1 MRSDFLKGKR
11 ARADAQKERVSVA
24 LAGNPNVGKSTL
36 FNSLTGMQRHTGN
49 WAGKTVDIAA
59 ADVKGR
65 NKTYSIADIPGT
77 YSLLSHSKEEELA
90 RNYICFGG
98 ADITVAV
105 CDATSLEHSLGLVL
119 QIAEITD
126 RLIVCIN
133 LLDEAERNGIKIDID
148 ALSKRLGVPV
158 IGVVAKKKKTLSGLL
173 CELDAFF
180 DKPQK
185 NGAYKVKYPEY
196 IMHAAGMVEE
206 ALSDVN
212 TACVS
217 KFWLAMRLIEGD
229 ADMTREIKDAI
240 DVDIEDARIY
250 RAVASAREY
259 LFSVG
264 VDGEKYKDAVVGAIL
279 SDAEHIANEARTLK
293 GCGPREKTDKI
304 DRILTGKFTA
314 FPVMLLL
321 LGVVMWITLSLAN
334 YPADALSRL
343 FSYLEVKLALLFDFC
358 YIPAVIKDA
367 LIYGVFRTLSQVVAV
382 MLPPMAIFF
391 PLFAIL
397 EDSGYLPR
405 VAYNLDKPFAACG
418 ACGKQGLTMCMG
430 LGCNAV
436 GITGARIIDSKRERL
451 LAILTN
457 SLMPC
462 NGRLPM
468 LISIISVAFIILSGR
483 VPSVLLALALIFL
496 IVFSVLMTFLTT
508 FLLSKTLLSG
518 EQSSFTI
525 ELPPYRRPD
534 FFKVI
539 FRALTSKVGSVL
551 LRAVAVA
558 APMGLLIFVLSGI
571 RIGDLSLT
579 SYAALALDPIGRFMG
594 LDGAILLAFILGL
607 PANEI
612 VIPLLVMIYT
622 SGGSFDSTVGLSGM
636 TELFLNNGWTL
647 VTAVSV
653 ILFSLFHWPCSTSV
667 ITVYKETKSK
677 KYTAIATLL
686 PTLVGFILCVAVS
699 HIMRIFI

>member
-1 MRSDFLKGKR
+1 MRFKFLKKR
-11 ARADAQKERVSVA
+11 KECPGEQNKISVA

-49 WAGKTVDIAA
+49 WAGKTVDVAA
-59 ADVKGR
+59 SDVFGKG
-65 NKTYSIADIPGT
+65 KVYSVADIPGT

-126 RLIVCIN
+126 NLIVCVN
-133 LLDEAERNGIKIDID
+133 LLDEAERNGIKIDTS
-148 ALSKRLGVPV
+148 ALSELLGVPV
-158 IGVVAKKKKTLSGLL
+158 VGVVAKKKKTLKPLVL
-173 CELDAFF
+173 ALDGFS
-180 DKPQK
+180 QK
-185 NGAYKVKYPEY
+185 NRNTKAYKVKYPDY
-196 IMHAAGMVEE
+196 IVHAAKMVEE
-206 ALSDVN
+206 RLSNFD
-212 TACVS
+212 AGGVS
-217 KFWLAMRLIEGD
+217 KFWLALRLIEGD
-229 ADMTREIKDAI
+229 GDMTSEIKRALGI
-240 DVDIEDARIY
+240 DTDGSEIY
-250 RAVASAREY
+250 SAVAAARDY
-259 LFSVG
+259 LFSLG
-264 VDGEKYKDAVVGAIL
+264 VDHESYKDAVVGAIL
-279 SDAEHIANEARTLK
+279 SDAESIANRARMLE

-304 DRILTGKFTA
+304 DKILTGKFTA
-314 FPVMLLL
+314 FPVMLFLFAIVL
-321 LGVVMWITLSLAN
+321 WITLSLAN

-343 FSYLEVKLALLFDFC
+343 FSFFEGKIAALFDIC
-358 YIPAVIKDA
+358 HVPAVIKNA
-367 LIYGVFRTLSQVVAV
+367 LIYGVYRTLSQVVAV

-391 PLFAIL
+391 PFFAIL

-457 SLMPC
+457 SLIPC

-468 LISIISVAFIILSGR
+468 LISIISVAFIIFSGR
-483 VPSVLLALALIFL
+483 VSSLLLAVVLLSL
-496 IVFSVLMTFLTT
+496 IVLSVLMTFLTT
-508 FLLSKTLLSG
+508 YLLSKTMLSG

-534 FFKVI
+534 FLKVV
-539 FRALTSKVGSVL
+539 FRALTSRVGAVL

-558 APMGLLIFVLSGI
+558 APMGLLIFILSSICVDGI
-571 RIGDLSLT
+571 SLT
-579 SYAALALDPIGRFMG
+579 SYAASALDPVGRFMG

-612 VIPLLVMIYT
+612 VIPILVMIYS
-622 SGGSFDSTVGLSGM
+622 SGSAFNSDIGLSGM
-636 TELFLNNGWTL
+636 TELFVNNGWTL
-647 VTAVSV
+647 STAVSV
-653 ILFSLFHWPCSTSV
+653 VIFSLFHWPCSTS
-667 ITVYKETKSK
+667 ILTVYKETKSK
-677 KYTAIATLL
+677 KYTAVAVLL
-686 PTLVGFILCVAVS
+686 PTLLGFILCVAVS
-699 HIMRIFI
+699 LCARIFV

>member
-1 MRSDFLKGKR
+1 MKFDFWNKKTRSGKMLG
-11 ARADAQKERVSVA
+11 KISVA

-36 FNSLTGMQRHTGN
+36 FNSLTGMKRHTGN

-59 ADVKGR
+59 ADVCGR
-65 NKTYSIADIPGT
+65 SAVYSVADIPGT

-98 ADITVAV
+98 ADVTVAV

-126 RLIVCIN
+126 NLIVCVN
-133 LLDEAERNGIKIDID
+133 LLDEAERAGIKIDTQ
-148 ALSKRLGVPV
+148 ALERLLGVPV
-158 IGVVAKKKKTLSGLL
+158 VGVVAKKKNTLQGLL
-173 CELDAFF
+173 CELDGFYE
-180 DKPQK
+180 KK
-185 NGAYKVKYPEY
+185 EKTGAYKVKYPAY
-196 IMHAAGMVEE
+196 ITHAAKMVEE
-206 ALSDVN
+206 RLAAFN
-212 TACVS
+212 TGGVS
-217 KFWLAMRLIEGD
+217 KFWLALRLIEGD
-229 ADMTREIKDAI
+229 EDMIREMQNALGINFFEGE
-240 DVDIEDARIY
+240 VY
-250 RAVASAREY
+250 SAVTAAREY
-259 LFSVG
+259 LFSLG
-264 VDGEKYKDAVVGAIL
+264 IDTEGYKDAVVGAIL
-279 SDAEHIANEARTLK
+279 SDAERIAREARSVS
-293 GCGPREKTDKI
+293 GDGARAKTDRI
-304 DRILTGKFTA
+304 DKILTGKFTA
-314 FPVMLLL
+314 FPVMIFL
-321 LGVVMWITLSLAN
+321 LGIVLWITLSLAN

-343 FSYLEVKLALLFDFC
+343 FTYFEGKLGALFDIC
-358 YIPAVIKDA
+358 RIPPLVKNA
-367 LIYGVFRTLSQVVAV
+367 LIYGVYRTLSQVVAV

-468 LISIISVAFIILSGR
+468 LISIISVAFIIFSGR
-483 VPSVLLALALIFL
+483 VPPTLLALALLFA
-496 IVFSVLMTFLTT
+496 IVFAVLMTFLTT
-508 FLLSKTLLSG
+508 YILSVTMLSG
-518 EQSSFTI
+518 EQSSFTV

-534 FFKVI
+534 FLKVI

-558 APMGLLIFVLSGI
+558 APMGLLIFILSSI
-571 RIGDLSLT
+571 CIGDISLT
-579 SYAALALDPIGRFMG
+579 SYAASALDPVGRLMG

-612 VIPLLVMIYT
+612 IIPILVMIYS
-622 SGGSFDSTVGLSGM
+622 SGSAFGADVGLSGM
-636 TELFLNNGWTL
+636 TELFVNNGWT
-647 VTAVSV
+647 VATAVSV
-653 ILFSLFHWPCSTSV
+653 AIFSLFHWPCSTSA

-677 KYTAIATLL
+677 KYTAVSVLL
-686 PTLVGFILCVAVS
+686 PTAVGFILCVLFNLIV
-699 HIMRIFI
+699 RIFT

>member
-1 MRSDFLKGKR
+1 MRFDFLKRKARHR
-11 ARADAQKERVSVA
+11 AQTDKISVA

-36 FNSLTGMQRHTGN
+36 FNSLTGMKRHTGN
-49 WAGKTVDIAA
+49 WAGKTVDVAA
-59 ADVKGR
+59 SDVYGR
-65 NKTYSIADIPGT
+65 DAVYSVADIPGT

-126 RLIVCIN
+126 NLIVCVN
-133 LLDEAERNGIKIDID
+133 LLDEAERCGIKIDIK
-148 ALSKRLGVPV
+148 ALEEMLGVAV
-158 IGVVAKKKKTLSGLL
+158 VGVVAKKKRTLKGLIS
-173 CELDAFF
+173 ELDGFYEKKQ
-180 DKPQK
+180 KPLAI
-185 NGAYKVKYPEY
+185 NVNYPDY
-196 IMHAAGMVEE
+196 ITRAAKIVEE
-206 ALSDVN
+206 KL
-212 TACVS
+212 TAFDTRGVS
-217 KFWLAMRLIEGD
+217 RFWLALRLIEGD
-229 ADMTREIKDAI
+229 ADMICEIKNALGIDALEG
-240 DVDIEDARIY
+240 DVY
-250 RAVASAREY
+250 SAVAAAREY
-259 LFSVG
+259 LFSLG
-264 VDGEKYKDAVVGAIL
+264 IDTESYKDAVVGAIL
-279 SDAEHIANEARTLK
+279 SDAENIASKARTVA
-293 GCGPREKTDKI
+293 GSGPRAKTDRI
-304 DRILTGKFTA
+304 DKILTGKFTA
-314 FPVMLLL
+314 FPIMLFLL
-321 LGVVMWITLSLAN
+321 AIVLWITLSLAN

-343 FSYLEVKLALLFDFC
+343 FTYLEGKIAALFDIC
-358 YIPAVIKDA
+358 RIPPVIKDA
-367 LIYGVFRTLSQVVAV
+367 LIYGVYRTLSQVVAV

-457 SLMPC
+457 SLIPC

-468 LISIISVAFIILSGR
+468 LISIISVAFIIFSGK
-483 VPSVLLALALIFL
+483 VSPVLLALALL
-496 IVFSVLMTFLTT
+496 SMIVFAVLVTFLTT
-508 FLLSKTLLSG
+508 YLLSSTILSG
-518 EQSSFTI
+518 EQSAFTI

-534 FFKVI
+534 FLKVVL
-539 FRALTSKVGSVL
+539 RALTSRVGSVL

-558 APMGLLIFVLSGI
+558 APMGLLIFILSSI
-571 RIGDLSLT
+571 RIGDISLT
-579 SYAALALDPIGRFMG
+579 SYAASALDPVGRFMG

-612 VIPLLVMIYT
+612 IIPILVMLYS
-622 SGGSFDSTVGLSGM
+622 SGSAFETGIGLSGM
-636 TELFLNNGWTL
+636 TELFVSRGWT
-647 VTAVSV
+647 VATAVSV
-653 ILFSLFHWPCSTSV
+653 AIFSLFHWPCSTSA

-677 KYTAIATLL
+677 KYTAVAVLL
-686 PTLVGFILCVAVS
+686 PTAVGFIMCALANLV
-699 HIMRIFI
+699 IRIFT